1 METKE
6 TMPDAAPDSSDLEV
20 HWNFALPV
28 RRLLDGKRTILMW
41 MAAGLFLGLIIVLVS
56 KPYYISE
63 AVFLPPKSDV
73 PTSGASTML
82 LLGGGDETSDTYL
95 GMLGSRT
102 VADHVIDKLGLVSE
116 FHVKDQASA
125 RSVLAGSSKFG
136 VNKNT
141 MISVQVRAGTGKL
154 ASDIANAYLDALY
167 DLNGQM
173 VSSASAH
180 RRAFFDQ
187 QLQEQK
193 KELSEAEVDLKT
205 TQERTGIVLPTGEAQ
220 AGLSA
225 TAQLQSQIN
234 EAETR
239 LAGLRVRGTE
249 QNPEVVQL
257 RTQIDQLRSQL
268 ARQQASSSPN
278 GSRAGLTP
286 QGRLPEFTLEYAQK
300 EHEVQLRQ
308 AVYDALVQQ
317 YEKARLASLD
327 PGPQLQVIDRAIA
340 ADRKSG
346 PPRKMIVLAGMTI
359 GFFCGVFYIL
369 TINLVRNFIAAVR
382 RPLPVEPR

>member
-6 TMPDAAPDSSDLEV
+6 PMPDAARDSSDLEV
-20 HWNFALPV
+20 HWNLALPI
-28 RRLLDGKRTILMW
+28 RRILNGKRTLLIST
-41 MAAGLFLGLIIVLVS
+41 AAGFLLGLIVVLVW
-56 KPYYISE
+56 KPYYTSE

-73 PTSGASTML
+73 VPTAGASSL
-82 LLGGGDETSDTYL
+82 LLFGSDETSDTYF

-116 FHVKDQASA
+116 FHAKDQSNARVILAS
-125 RSVLAGSSKFG
+125 SSKFRL
-136 VNKNT
+136 NKNT
-141 MISVQVRAGTGKL
+141 MITVQVNASTGKL

-173 VSSASAH
+173 VDSASAH
-180 RRAFFDQ
+180 RRIFFDQ

-193 KELSEAEVDLKT
+193 QELSKAEVELKA
-205 TQERTGIVLPTGEAQ
+205 TQERTGIVLPAGEAQ
-220 AGLSA
+220 AGITA

-239 LAGLRVRGTE
+239 LAGLRVAATE
-249 QNPEVVQL
+249 KNPEVVQL

-268 ARQQASSSPN
+268 AHQQASGAPN
-278 GSRAGLTP
+278 GTKAGLTP

-300 EHEVQLRQ
+300 QHEVQLRQ

-327 PGPQLQVIDRAIA
+327 PGPQLQIVDRAVVPN
-340 ADRKSG
+340 RKSG
-346 PPRKMIVLAGMTI
+346 PPRKLILLAGI
-359 GFFCGVFYIL
+359 AGGFLFGVFYIL
-369 TINLVRNFIAAVR
+369 TADLARNFIAAVR
-382 RPLPVEPR
+382 KPLPAESR